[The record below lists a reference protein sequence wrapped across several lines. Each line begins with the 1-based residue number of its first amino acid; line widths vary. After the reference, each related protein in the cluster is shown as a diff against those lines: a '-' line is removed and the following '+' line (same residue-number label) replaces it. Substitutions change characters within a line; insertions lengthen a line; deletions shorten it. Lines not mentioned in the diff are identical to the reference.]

1 MFIGYRNNCGF
12 GLIFGIISINKS
24 MSYEPGTLECRLLI
38 EAKENILNAMKSL
51 SNIKNT
57 DTLHSQLRYLSCR
70 TTGSLETDYIGT
82 IH

>member
-1 MFIGYRNNCGF
+1 
-12 GLIFGIISINKS
+12 

-57 DTLHSQLRYLSCR
+57 DSLHSQLRTIYNK
-70 TTGSLETDYIGT
+70 LENMHDAKKDEESKNQI
-82 IH
+82 